1 MTPKTEIVPDTLDEI
16 IDPSIWFEDADE
28 ILECGIEN
36 PEECEACG

>member
-1 MTPKTEIVPDTLDEI
+1 MTPETGTAPENIDDI
-16 IDPSIWFEDADE
+16 IDPSLWFEDADE